1 MSNHFSRQLA
11 TLRHNERGQVAILMV
26 MVLPVI
32 FLFFALAL
40 DAGLWFLDHRL
51 AQNQADAAVLAA
63 VQHLPAADPGPGSPP
78 TKAVHK
84 WLKKNG
90 SNPGQLKSCP
100 ESIPPPDLVIA
111 KGGLEYWDLHPASFP
126 DGKYDTVRVC
136 VRRESP
142 SFFAK
147 LAGLNGIYVSAGATA
162 RVGPAGI
169 ANVLP
174 WGIVPPDPD
183 CGIAWP
189 DVCENEFN
197 EACGYH
203 PPILP
208 GQELCPWGLDVNK
221 LYAFKI
227 SDPEI
232 YTPGNFGALASCGV
246 GISDY
251 RKCIQGE
258 TNSGFYAEGQTV
270 NVGAQTGVGGAN
282 TNAALNTRYAAESTI
297 GFGAGGTPVLE
308 CDIEATPNP
317 ITGLDPDGKAAARA
331 KFVIDPDDK
340 PGPGPKVVHNPICEN
355 RLVVIP
361 IIKSFPSS
369 GSSEDILV
377 LGIAT
382 FAIAKW
388 DRIANPD
395 WGDALGT
402 DSPTGACGT
411 PTLVSGFGCGMVWGY
426 LMEGGVQP
434 PHFLLQ
440 RISESENGLAPNMI
454 ALVE

>member
-1 MSNHFSRQLA
+1 M
-11 TLRHNERGQVAILMV
+11 
-26 MVLPVI
+26 
-32 FLFFALAL
+32 
-40 DAGLWFLDHRL
+40 
-51 AQNQADAAVLAA
+51 
-63 VQHLPAADPGPGSPP
+63 
-78 TKAVHK
+78 K
-84 WLKKNG
+84 
-90 SNPGQLKSCP
+90 
-100 ESIPPPDLVIA
+100 
-111 KGGLEYWDLHPASFP
+111 
-126 DGKYDTVRVC
+126 
-136 VRRESP
+136 
-142 SFFAK
+142 
-147 LAGLNGIYVSAGATA
+147 
-162 RVGPAGI
+162 
-169 ANVLP
+169 
-174 WGIVPPDPD
+174 
-183 CGIAWP
+183 
-189 DVCENEFN
+189 
-197 EACGYH
+197 
-203 PPILP
+203 
-208 GQELCPWGLDVNK
+208 
-221 LYAFKI
+221 
-227 SDPEI
+227 
-232 YTPGNFGALASCGV
+232 
-246 GISDY
+246 
-251 RKCIQGE
+251 
-258 TNSGFYAEGQTV
+258 
-270 NVGAQTGVGGAN
+270 VGARPGVGGA
-282 TNAALNTRYAAESTI
+282 TTTAALNTRYAAEATI

-340 PGPGPKVVHNPICEN
+340 SGPGPKVVHNPICEN